1 MHGEKLLLSVFGIFL
16 IGIVLLTAADR
27 PMAAPL
33 APEIVERLRAEGKLG
48 DFERTMQDARA
59 RGVNSDVAF
68 ASAPGL
74 KRVAVGDGMDTLYV
88 LVILVDFEDMPA
100 DGSSGV
106 YGTPE
111 LFDSLLFSYGINS
124 TGSMTE
130 YYEENSYGQ
139 VTVVGDIAGWYR
151 LPELYSYYVDGQRGF
166 GEYPQNAQRLAE
178 DACVAADP
186 DVDFSKYDLN
196 GDGWEDGI
204 FVVHAGPGYEDTG
217 NEDLIHSHQWS
228 IYAELILDG
237 THIGVYSMEPEESAG
252 GTLSPIGVYCH
263 EYGHVLGLPDL
274 YDYGY
279 DSPGFG
285 DWSIMAGG
293 SWAMGGRRPVHFD
306 AWCKSKLGWITLI
319 NIEGNFTGMTAPA
332 TEYSPVAYRIWKDGE
347 IGLEYFIIENRQ
359 KYSFDRSLPGT
370 GLLIYHADETQPHND
385 DNWHRL
391 LDVEQADGRFDLNNN
406 VGSGDTSDPWYA
418 PEADHFD
425 DRSTPNTA
433 AYGSMRTHVAVFNVS
448 EKDSVMTFDAEINS
462 VRPYLLIESLEYS
475 DVTGGDGDGKLE
487 PGETIEVYVTLVNVW
502 AATDDVVM
510 EILVDDPVITILDSI
525 SVFGTALPGIPIDNL
540 GQPMRF
546 SIDPGLNAKMVDFSF
561 VMAAGAGTF
570 TQQYDYRWTLGNTQ
584 FLIVD
589 DDGSDRWSYDKYF
602 KAVLD
607 TLQVPY
613 DVHNILAAGVP
624 GAAQMADYP
633 CAIWFTGDHRD
644 STISHEDIAVIK
656 SFLDGGG
663 KLLLTGQDI
672 VQHISALP
680 DSAFL
685 VDYLRAGYGG
695 MTELPIME
703 GVPGDPISGELTIAC
718 NSTGGAANQRSM
730 DKLVPLAGAETIFNY
745 YQSADVAGI
754 RYDGAYRLV
763 VLGFGMEGIAD
774 LLVGYDTREDLIR
787 SIWDWWQS
795 RVTYG
800 DYNFDNVVN
809 ATDVVYL
816 INYMFRDGTL
826 PAGTSGDVSG
836 NCQVD
841 LGDAVYLVNYVY
853 RLGPPPVAP
862 CSTTP

>member
-1 MHGEKLLLSVFGIFL
+1 MSGNKLWPRLNAIFL
-16 IGIVLLTAADR
+16 IGVVFFAAAGLT
-27 PMAAPL
+27 AAPL
-33 APEIVERLRAEGKLG
+33 APEIVERLRAEGRLG
-48 DFERTMQDARA
+48 DFEQSMKDARA
-59 RGVNSDVAF
+59 RGVNSNHAR

-74 KRVAVGDGMDTLYV
+74 KRIAVGDGMDTLHV

-100 DGSSGV
+100 DNTSGI

-151 LPELYSYYVDGQRGF
+151 MPELYSYYVDGQRGF
-166 GEYPQNAQRLAE
+166 GEYPQNAQKLAE

-186 DVDFSKYDLN
+186 DVDFSKYDLD
-196 GDGWEDGI
+196 GDGWEDGV

-228 IYAELILDG
+228 IYAEMTLDG
-237 THIGVYSMEPEESAG
+237 TNIGLYSMEPEESAG

-279 DSPGFG
+279 DSPGIG

-293 SWAMGGRRPVHFD
+293 SWAYGGRRPVHFD
-306 AWCKSKLGWITLI
+306 AWCKSKLGWVELV
-319 NIEGNFTGMTAPA
+319 NIEDNLAGATAA
-332 TEYSPVAYRIWKDGE
+332 AVEYTPVAYRIWKDGE
-347 IGLEYFIIENRQ
+347 IGPEYFIIENRQ
-359 KYSFDRSLPGT
+359 KYSFDRSLPGS
-370 GLLIYHADETQPHND
+370 GLLILHVDETRTHND

-391 LDVEQADGRFDLNNN
+391 VDVEQADGRFDLNYN
-406 VGSGDTSDPWYA
+406 VGSGDAGDPWYA
-418 PEADHFD
+418 PDADHFD
-425 DRSTPNTA
+425 DQTTPNTV
-433 AYGSMRTHVAVFNVS
+433 AYDGMRTYAAVFNIS
-448 EKDSVMTFDAEINS
+448 ERDSVMTFDAETHTT
-462 VRPYLLIESLEYS
+462 RPFLVIESLAA
-475 DVTGGDGDGKLE
+475 DDAAGGDGDGQME
-487 PGETIEVYVTLVNVW
+487 PGEIIDVYVSLVNVW

-510 EILVDDPVITILDSI
+510 EILVDDPDITVLNPV
-525 SVFGTALPGIPIDNL
+525 SVFGAALPGVPIDNL
-540 GQPMRF
+540 SQPMRF
-546 SIDPGLNAKMVDFSF
+546 SISAGLDARLIDFSF
-561 VMAAGAGTF
+561 VITAGAGTF
-570 TQQYDYRWTLGNTQ
+570 MQQYDYRWSVGNKQ

-589 DDGSDRWSYDKYF
+589 DDGSDQWSYDKYF
-602 KAVLD
+602 IEVLD
-607 TLQVPY
+607 SVQVPY
-613 DVHNILAAGVP
+613 DVHNILAEGVP
-624 GAAQMADYP
+624 AVELLNEYP

-644 STISHEDIAVIK
+644 STVSPDDIASMK
-656 SFLDGGG
+656 GFLDGGG

-672 VQHISALP
+672 VEHISTLP
-680 DSAFL
+680 DPAFL
-685 VDYLRAGYGG
+685 ADYLHVGYGG

-703 GVPGDPISGELTIAC
+703 GVPGDPITSDLTIAC

-730 DKLVPLAGAETIFNY
+730 DKLVPLPGAETIFNY
-745 YQSADVAGI
+745 YQSTDVAGI

-787 SIWDWWQS
+787 SIWDWWHTAI
-795 RVTYG
+795 TYG

-816 INYMFRDGTL
+816 VNYMFRGGTL
-826 PAGTSGDVSG
+826 PEGTSGDVSG

-841 LGDAVYLVNYVY
+841 LGDAVYLVNHVY
-853 RLGPPPVAP
+853 RLGPPPQAP
-862 CSTTP
+862 CSIVP